1 MVYRVNRDPI
11 IDNNRT
17 LRVDRM
23 RVGSFS
29 KRFFFQGSTSGYVS
43 GGNGAGP
50 YNVQNIIQKFPFA
63 TFVQSSNIADLTQ
76 SRNYG
81 SGQSSED
88 NGYTSGGQISPEGT
102 VTNVIDKFPFS
113 SNDNATDVG
122 DLTVAKGGAAG
133 QSTGSNGY
141 VTGGTA
147 PPGGGNSPADAINTI
162 EKFPFSSDANATDVG
177 DLTAVKSTN
186 AGQSSETH
194 GYTSGGVPFYF
205 YNPNQLN
212 IIDKFPFATDANAT
226 DVGDLTVAR
235 GKTAGQSSTTH
246 GYTSAGGSGGGA
258 QTVNNIIDKFAF
270 AADANASDV
279 GDLTVARYGV
289 SGQSSTTSGYT
300 SGGQQSGNT
309 IDKFPFSSDA
319 NATSAGSLFNGLE
332 ATTGQQV

>member
-43 GGNGAGP
+43 GGRFAGP

-63 TFVQSSNIADLTQ
+63 NNNGSSDVGDLTR
-76 SRNYG
+76 SIEFG
-81 SGQSSED
+81 SGQSSFT
-88 NGYTSGGQISPEGT
+88 NGYTSGGEISPEGT

-147 PPGGGNSPADAINTI
+147 PPGGGNSPTDGLNTI

-177 DLTAVKSTN
+177 DLTAGKSTN
-186 AGQSSETH
+186 AGQSSDAN
-194 GYTSGGVPFYF
+194 GYTSGGFPSYF
-205 YNPNQLN
+205 YSPIQLN

-226 DVGDLTVAR
+226 DVGDLTQSR
-235 GKTAGQSSTTH
+235 GSTAGQSSTTH
-246 GYTSAGGSGGGA
+246 GYTSGGGTGGA
-258 QTVNNIIDKFAF
+258 GQTANSTIDKFAF
-270 AADANASDV
+270 ASDANASDV
-279 GDLTVARYGV
+279 GDLTGARYGV

-300 SGGQQSGNT
+300 SGGPQSGNT

-332 ATTGQQV
+332 STTGQQV